1 MRRKWRKAQPK
12 PQKSFRSNQQIRV
25 PEVFLIDENDEK
37 IGVMSTQKALGMAD
51 EAGMDLVEVN
61 PKVSPPVVKIMDLGQ
76 FKYEREK
83 KIHKQKMQQKK
94 VDTKE
99 IRLSVRISQHDF
111 DFRLR
116 QSEKFLSKGNKLKID
131 LVLKGRERAHPE
143 KARETINNFI
153 QSLQKKEGLNIVE
166 EQPLTKQ
173 GGRISIILV
182 NKTS

>member
-1 MRRKWRKAQPK
+1 
-12 PQKSFRSNQQIRV
+12 
-25 PEVFLIDENDEK
+25 LIDENDEK
-37 IGVMSTQKALGMAD
+37 IGVMSTQKALEMAN

-83 KIHKQKMQQKK
+83 KMHKQKMQQKK

-153 QSLQKKEGLNIVE
+153 QSLQKNEGLNIVE